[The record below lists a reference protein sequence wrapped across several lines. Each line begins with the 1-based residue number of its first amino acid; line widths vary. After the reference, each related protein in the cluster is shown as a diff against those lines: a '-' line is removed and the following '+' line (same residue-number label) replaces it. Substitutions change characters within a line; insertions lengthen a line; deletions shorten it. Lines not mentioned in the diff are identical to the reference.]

1 MQPRLNFRYLWIV
14 LIASFL
20 AWFVWAMVQNLTRTE
35 QTREQAS
42 IPISSKDGSQAK
54 IEIGNF
60 EQIEGTN
67 IQRSPI
73 YLADETQD
81 KFSSSGYSRSVLNYT
96 FFDSTQK
103 IFYLLKPDNES
114 RLISTVELAESANSK
129 LDTKK
134 NVPVAFSYLI
144 IDQDT
149 NKDQQ
154 INQLDL
160 KKLAISDTS
169 GLRFKV
175 LIDQVDNF
183 NGASIVK
190 NNRVFLF
197 YLSVNKLKAAEVD
210 LRSQE
215 IVSTTEL
222 KP

>member
-35 QTREQAS
+35 QTRGQAS

-73 YLADETQD
+73 YLADETQA

>member
-20 AWFVWAMVQNLTRTE
+20 AWFVWAMVQNLTGTE

-54 IEIGNF
+54 IEISNF

-73 YLADETQD
+73 YLADETQA

-114 RLISTVELAESANSK
+114 RLLSTIELAESASSK

>member
-35 QTREQAS
+35 QTRGQAS

-73 YLADETQD
+73 YLADETQA

-197 YLSVNKLKAAEVD
+197 YLSANKLKAAEVD

>member
-14 LIASFL
+14 LVASLL
-20 AWFVWAMVQNLTRTE
+20 AWFVWTMVQNFTRTE

-73 YLADETQD
+73 YLADETQA

-103 IFYLLKPDNES
+103 IFYLLKSDNES
-114 RLISTVELAESANSK
+114 RLLSTIELAESGNSK
-129 LDTKK
+129 LDIKK

-144 IDQDT
+144 VDQDT
-149 NKDQQ
+149 NKDEQ

-197 YLSVNKLKAAEVD
+197 YLSANKLKAAEVD

>member
-14 LIASFL
+14 LIASLL

-35 QTREQAS
+35 QTRGQAS

-73 YLADETQD
+73 YLADETQA